1 MVRRQ
6 DGNVIDVDLRPE
18 RRERLAAELRAALTA
33 AIPDSQAELRG
44 SLGSGTADP
53 YSDID
58 LAWMVPDDMFAAAV
72 ESAAPVIQTVGTVSS
87 LRSDPDLATSDRRR
101 LIFFRL
107 AGLPLF
113 WRVDLDIRAASVGAD
128 NSYDDANPAARS
140 EAGWSRPASAIENA
154 VAAIK
159 ASVRGQPSTADSLL
173 LRGYQRIGLDAVPA
187 ADLPSSIIR
196 LADSCAAIE
205 PGLTALASQV
215 RQAVRTFARAGLVAL
230 CQLNFRHLPCQGVAA
245 VTGWPEWRVDREWK
259 QPSPFVVTRGAAR
272 VAERFAR

>member
-1 MVRRQ
+1 
-6 DGNVIDVDLRPE
+6 VIDVDLRPE

-58 LAWMVPDDMFAAAV
+58 LAWMVPDDMFAVAV
-72 ESAAPVIQTVGTVSS
+72 GSAAPVIQSVGAVSS

-107 AGLPLF
+107 AGVPLF
-113 WRVDLDIRAASVGAD
+113 WRVDLDIRAASVATD